1 MKELNIFFF
10 GFGQVAK
17 EFIKKLLSEEY
28 KLNISITTRQASG
41 QIEFLGQKVSNFE
54 FNNEKIDENIHKKL
68 NNSDH
73 ILISIPPKDK
83 IDLVLKYFSK
93 ELLNQNIK
101 WITYLSAT
109 SVYGDHKGEWV
120 DEKSQT
126 LPKSKSGIE
135 RLAVENGWLKMY
147 EEHKI
152 PLQIFRLSGIYSNQY
167 NVLKRLKTGEVK
179 IINKKNH
186 FFSRIH
192 VEDIANALFKSLDN
206 FKKGE
211 IYNITKKYKGFA
223 IAISPEGTRKKVER
237 LKSGFLRIANETNS
251 KIMMVGVDF
260 SNKTIEFG
268 GFFSPSGDKDKDL
281 RFIKDYFDNFTG
293 KRPELS

>member
-10 GFGQVAK
+10 LDLD
-17 EFIKKLLSEEY
+17 KLLKNLLKTSFRGY

-54 FNNEKIDENIHKKL
+54 FNNEKIDKNIQKKL

-120 DEKSQT
+120 DEKSET
-126 LPKSKSGIE
+126 LPKIQK
-135 RLAVENGWLKMY
+135 W
-147 EEHKI
+147 H
-152 PLQIFRLSGIYSNQY
+152 
-167 NVLKRLKTGEVK
+167 
-179 IINKKNH
+179 
-186 FFSRIH
+186 
-192 VEDIANALFKSLDN
+192 
-206 FKKGE
+206 
-211 IYNITKKYKGFA
+211 
-223 IAISPEGTRKKVER
+223 
-237 LKSGFLRIANETNS
+237 
-251 KIMMVGVDF
+251 
-260 SNKTIEFG
+260 
-268 GFFSPSGDKDKDL
+268 
-281 RFIKDYFDNFTG
+281 
-293 KRPELS
+293 